1 MKLTVEDNRETI
13 KRYAH
18 IEPAPRVGGT
28 RCGVRCPGAPRHC
41 TRQEGHRG
49 PHVSHGSFGRVLA
62 VWDGRGAPARLP
74 ERDPEETPPRLPSGK
89 GPTAPTRPPAH
100 PRAWDESTA
109 SSLAR
114 MVWNQ
119 VVRAVSQPE
128 EAFLFVFFLGMVA
141 AGIYWVALILG

>member
-62 VWDGRGAPARLP
+62 VWDGRSAPAP
-74 ERDPEETPPRLPSGK
+74 PSEQDPEEVPSRLPARK

-100 PRAWDESTA
+100 PKVWDESTA
-109 SSLAR
+109 YTLVR
-114 MVWNQ
+114 TVWKQ
-119 VVRAVSQPE
+119 VVRAVPPPE

-141 AGIYWVALILG
+141 AAIHWVVLLLG